1 MDTSTASFSG
11 AGSNLRATGDVLW
24 GIQND
29 SWGWTS
35 FYNHF
40 YAPDL
45 WFHPLKFLFSMCL
58 VLQSEEQD
66 FLPAEEQ
73 SHASHSASLWE
84 LLSSSSL
91 CCCSVQPLHQR
102 NSCDQGVITTL
113 GVFSPLMKGA
123 GWSEM
128 PTWNA
133 PPAPGSWI
141 SVCFSYHNNLKQSD
155 KNAGT
160 RPRAGMALP
169 WFLPLLS
176 SKGTCAC
183 SSASLPSIP
192 HFLSECPGRDT
203 RADTAELFEIPSTEV
218 FQMFYT
224 KVRSIHSAP
233 HGHGKS
239 AGRRCQGKEWTIMS
253 QAARGMA
260 NFWEINLP

>member
-73 SHASHSASLWE
+73 SHTSHSASLWE

-123 GWSEM
+123 GWYEM

-192 HFLSECPGRDT
+192 LPFWVPWQGYTSWHCRALWNPLHGSISDVLHQSKIHPFCSSRTWQVSWPALSREGANYNVTGCKRD
-203 RADTAELFEIPSTEV
+203 
-218 FQMFYT
+218 
-224 KVRSIHSAP
+224 
-233 HGHGKS
+233 G
-239 AGRRCQGKEWTIMS
+239 
-253 QAARGMA
+253 
-260 NFWEINLP
+260 